1 MAGVVRLRDDALLDK
16 SLQTIGQNIRR
27 NPFHRFD
34 QELAKMPSVHE
45 NDVAH
50 YEQTPLVAKYLD
62 RLVDNAP

>member
-1 MAGVVRLRDDALLDK
+1 
-16 SLQTIGQNIRR
+16 LQTIGQNIRR
-27 NPFHRFD
+27 NPFHRFG